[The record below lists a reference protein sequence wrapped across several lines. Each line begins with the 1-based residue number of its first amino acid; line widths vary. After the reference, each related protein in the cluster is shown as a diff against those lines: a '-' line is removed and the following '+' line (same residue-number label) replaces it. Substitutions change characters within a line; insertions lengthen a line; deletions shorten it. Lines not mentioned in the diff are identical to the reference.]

1 MRQVKH
7 REIISN
13 QETIHREQTETWTTD
28 DGRRRNIN
36 IRATTTGA
44 EERTTQTTARKV
56 LITTEHNIAVYLRE
70 ETTNG
75 GSQGDM
81 NLGAIIE
88 NARQA
93 RKKHRAETEEKHSR
107 ICDECLKPM
116 REGYCI
122 DGGSE
127 YYCSDRCLHVHYTPE
142 ERKKIYD
149 DGNSDS
155 YRTEL
160 EEDDN

>member
-1 MRQVKH
+1 MKKVKH
-7 REIISN
+7 RYTTSN
-13 QETIHREQTETWTTD
+13 QETISREQTEIWITD

-56 LITTEHNIAVYLRE
+56 LITTEHNIAVYFRE
-70 ETTNG
+70 GTTNSG
-75 GSQGDM
+75 CQGDM
-81 NLGAIIE
+81 NLLTVLDR
-88 NARQA
+88 AREA
-93 RKKHRAETEEKHSR
+93 WKKHRAETEEKHSR

-127 YYCSDRCLHVHYTPE
+127 YYCCDRCLHAHYTPE
-142 ERKKIYD
+142 EREEMYD

-155 YRTEL
+155 YRTER

>member
-1 MRQVKH
+1 MKQVKH
-7 REIISN
+7 REITSN
-13 QETIHREQTETWTTD
+13 QECITREQTETWTTD

-36 IRATTTGA
+36 IRANTKGA

-70 ETTNG
+70 ETTNSG
-75 GSQGDM
+75 CQGDM
-81 NLGAIIE
+81 NLLTVLDH
-88 NARQA
+88 ARSEW
-93 RKKHRAETEEKHSR
+93 KKHRAETEEKHNR

-127 YYCSDRCLHVHYTPE
+127 YYCSDRCLHVHYTPA
-142 ERKKIYD
+142 ERRKMYD

-155 YRTEL
+155 YRTER